1 MYVVCKGTNVG
12 STGVFWT
19 TSMASVA
26 SEPKGF
32 YLICLF
38 IIMPCL
44 TYILTFYLACFDF
57 LPHRSPDSYID
68 VPSGILSNVLSGT

>member
-1 MYVVCKGTNVG
+1 MYVVCIGTNVG

-32 YLICLF
+32 DLICLF

-57 LPHRSPDSYID
+57 LP
-68 VPSGILSNVLSGT
+68 